1 MRRILAELTV
11 VAVACISTPASAMN
25 SWDWANIIRALT
37 PILAP
42 PVVVVPAPTVIVIP
56 APVAPAA
63 MGVAALPAVGATVSD
78 QGDCEEKAYIQY
90 KDELKVFGH
99 EAIVAQ
105 MCQISAGTTLAC
117 DRELTKITL
126 VLRAADINVDVSSS
140 DCLTSHLGASG
151 SVAAGSVSMPATAAT
166 ATVDPAPASAV
177 PSIKGPK
184 NPPIGTLK
192 NKARLTSKYMVNAE
206 KFAKGAGCDSPVAT
220 MNIASVTWETF
231 TTTCTKA
238 EPMAIRCDDG
248 NCRTLR

>member
-1 MRRILAELTV
+1 MKRILPALTV
-11 VAVACISTPASAMN
+11 VTVVCISTPAFAMN

-37 PILAP
+37 PIIAP
-42 PVVVVPAPTVIVIP
+42 PVVVVPAPAVIVVP
-56 APVAPAA
+56 APVAPT
-63 MGVAALPAVGATVSD
+63 VAATVSD
-78 QGDCEEKAYIQY
+78 QGDCEEKSYIQY

-99 EAIVAQ
+99 QAIVAQ

-126 VLRAADINVDVSSS
+126 VLRAADIDVDASSS
-140 DCLTSHLGASG
+140 ACFTSQLGASG
-151 SVAAGSVSMPATAAT
+151 SPVAGSVSMPATAAT
-166 ATVDPAPASAV
+166 ATVDPAPASAA
-177 PSIKGPK
+177 PSMKGPK
-184 NPPIGTLK
+184 GPPIGTLR
-192 NKARLTSKYMVNAE
+192 NKAMLTSKYMVNAE

-248 NCRTLR
+248 NCRPLR